1 MNETQQQSRRLA
13 RLTARVARAYVGG
26 HTLAASA
33 VPDLVAG
40 IHATLAQVALTPAG
54 RSAAPAPLPAVP
66 VNQSVF
72 DGYLICLE
80 DGRKYR
86 TLKRHLRS
94 AYGMSPED
102 YRAKWGLPGNYPMVA
117 PSYAA
122 SRSAVAKAIGLGRSG
137 RRSGLVLWEV
147 GAEIRAA

>member
-1 MNETQQQSRRLA
+1 MMSETQERSRLLA
-13 RLTARVARAYVGG
+13 NLTARVACAYVSG
-26 HTLAASA
+26 HRLPAAA
-33 VPDLVAG
+33 VPGLVGDIQA
-40 IHATLAQVALTPAG
+40 ALTCALTQAG
-54 RSAAPAPLPAVP
+54 RQAAPAQLPAVP
-66 VNQSVF
+66 VNRSVF

-94 AYGMSPED
+94 AYGMSPEE

-137 RRSGLVLWEV
+137 PRPGLVLWET
-147 GAEIRAA
+147 GADIRAA